1 MIYKYIFFFL
11 TTLLLIFPLLIRS
24 FKTRKIDLR
33 DPIYILLTGL
43 FFYLV
48 VGQLDSKYI
57 ISNIFSSNQ
66 TMYFSEDTEITAMIY
81 VFLTVLYFVCMDYY
95 FKDTK
100 AKSSNIKK
108 ILIEKKKLLIFF
120 LTLYFISNLF
130 FYLNLSRFGNI
141 FDFINSDISKGLRYF
156 MIRSYGNYPF
166 DIFFYLSFVYGVI
179 SFNMYKKNI
188 LKSIILVGILF
199 LPYFFYMI
207 YMFDRSGLLKYFII
221 IIFFFI
227 FEKKIY
233 LKLKITKFNLILFI
247 SSAIIIIALSKIGEI
262 RKDIIKLLN
271 NDDYEISTLINKL
284 KSNKNTFLREFKNVN
299 YGFLFM
305 IENKNS
311 INQNMNI
318 TYKDIIYNNVPG
330 SFLRKINNIKEGNK
344 LNIIENNIT
353 NHKSYNEITRSNP
366 VSIAN
371 HPLAEAYYNFKDL
384 APIILATILFVIYKA
399 TLWLQNKNYFLYCSS
414 IIFYPIFFLLWRSN
428 LSSTFTIVVYFI
440 ICIIIL
446 KIINLLFKIGRR
458 SKYSL

>member
-1 MIYKYIFFFL
+1 MTYKYIFFFF
-11 TTLLLIFPLLIRS
+11 TTLLLIFPILIRS
-24 FKTRKIDLR
+24 SKNKKINLR

-48 VGQLDSKYI
+48 VGQLDSKYV

-66 TMYFSEDTEITAMIY
+66 TQYFSEDTEITAMIY
-81 VFLTVLYFVCMDYY
+81 VFLTILYFVCMDYY

-108 ILIEKKKLLIFF
+108 ILIKKKELLILF
-120 LTLYFISNLF
+120 LTLFFIANLF

-141 FDFINSDISKGLRYF
+141 FNFIYSDISKGLRYY
-156 MIRSYGNYPF
+156 IIKSYGNYPF
-166 DIFFYLSFVYGVI
+166 DIFFYLSFVYGVVLL
-179 SFNMYKKNI
+179 NMHTKNI
-188 LKSIILVGILF
+188 LKSIILVSILF

-207 YMFDRSGLLKYFII
+207 YMFDRSGLLKYAIV

-227 FEKKIY
+227 FNKKIY
-233 LKLKITKFNLILFI
+233 LKLKINKVNLIIFI
-247 SSAIIIIALSKIGEI
+247 SLAIITITFSKIGEI
-262 RKDIIKLLN
+262 RKDIIKLIRDN
-271 NDDYEISTLINKL
+271 DYEISTLINKL
-284 KSNKNTFLREFKNVN
+284 KSNQNPLREFKNVN

-305 IENKNS
+305 IENTNS
-311 INQNMNI
+311 INQNINLS
-318 TYKDIIYNNVPG
+318 YNDIIYNNVPG
-330 SFLRKINNIKEGNK
+330 SFLRKINNSKESNK
-344 LNIIENNIT
+344 LSIIENNIT

-399 TLWLQNKNYFLYCSS
+399 ILWFQNINYFLYYSS
-414 IIFYPIFFLLWRSN
+414 IIFYPTLFLLWRSN
-428 LSSTFTIVVYFI
+428 LSSTMTIVVYFI
-440 ICIIIL
+440 ISIIIL